1 MNIDLAALRALAQ
14 EREIPVETILAA
26 IETALL
32 TAYRHTDHAHPHARV
47 EIDKAGGATVYAQEY
62 GPEGELVREW
72 DDTPHDFGRIAAMTA
87 KKVILQRLRE
97 ATDEVHYG
105 EYVGRDG
112 DLVTGIIQ
120 AHEGRSEKGIVS
132 VDLGKLEAML
142 PHAEQVPGEVYEHGQ
157 RIKCVVVHVA

>member
-1 MNIDLAALRALAQ
+1 VNIDLTALRALAQ

-32 TAYRHTDHAHPHARV
+32 TAYRHTEGAQPHARV
-47 EIDKAGGATVYAQEY
+47 EIDRRTGVATVLAQEIDS
-62 GPEGELVREW
+62 EGQVVREF

-87 KKVILQRLRE
+87 RQVILQRLRE

-112 DLVTGIIQ
+112 DLVTGVIQ
-120 AHEGRSEKGIVS
+120 AH
-132 VDLGKLEAML
+132 
-142 PHAEQVPGEVYEHGQ
+142 
-157 RIKCVVVHVA
+157 